1 MNEHQTIE
9 AQFYNRTGQM
19 LSTAIE
25 DMGEDYHYRPSR
37 FLTQFDWIEETFYST
52 TGSGKA
58 NRFYQRMTTE
68 AAVDTNALAIKA
80 TLIERYGKNLDAVIR
95 KYCVSL
101 IPPTSG
107 TRFLPNDF
115 NKLTTVEGVLF
126 ANSWVRPKYQPAGAI
141 HMRRPDLWQQYL
153 DRIMPQEED

>member
-9 AQFYNRTGQM
+9 ARFYDMTGQM

-25 DMGEDYHYRPSR
+25 EMGGDYHYRPSR
-37 FLTQFDWIEETFYST
+37 FLQQFNWIEETFYST

-58 NRFYQRMTTE
+58 NRFYQRMITE

-107 TRFLPNDF
+107 TRFYPMTLTRLP
-115 NKLTTVEGVLF
+115 
-126 ANSWVRPKYQPAGAI
+126 R
-141 HMRRPDLWQQYL
+141 
-153 DRIMPQEED
+153 

>member
-9 AQFYNRTGQM
+9 ARFYNRTGQM

-25 DMGEDYHYRPSR
+25 EISGDYNYRPSR
-37 FLTQFDWIEETFYST
+37 FLTQFNWIEETFYST

-80 TLIERYGKNLDAVIR
+80 TLD
-95 KYCVSL
+95 
-101 IPPTSG
+101 
-107 TRFLPNDF
+107 
-115 NKLTTVEGVLF
+115 
-126 ANSWVRPKYQPAGAI
+126 
-141 HMRRPDLWQQYL
+141 
-153 DRIMPQEED
+153 

>member
-1 MNEHQTIE
+1 
-9 AQFYNRTGQM
+9 M
-19 LSTAIE
+19 LSTALE
-25 DMGEDYHYRPSR
+25 EMGGDYHYRPSR
-37 FLTQFDWIEETFYST
+37 FLTQFNWIEETFYST

-80 TLIERYGKNLDAVIR
+80 TLIEPYGKNLDAVIC

-115 NKLTTVEGVLF
+115 NKITTVEGVLV
-126 ANSWVRPKYQPAGAI
+126 ANSWVRPKYQPTGAI

-153 DRIMPQEED
+153 DRIMP

>member
-1 MNEHQTIE
+1 
-9 AQFYNRTGQM
+9 M

-25 DMGEDYHYRPSR
+25 EMGGDYHYKPSR
-37 FLTQFDWIEETFYST
+37 FLQQFNWIEETFYST

-58 NRFYQRMTTE
+58 NRFYQRMITE

-95 KYCVSL
+95 KHCVSL

-115 NKLTTVEGVLF
+115 LTPFLVGRSHTLHDGWNTRVALLALLGF
-126 ANSWVRPKYQPAGAI
+126 AAVATA
-141 HMRRPDLWQQYL
+141 
-153 DRIMPQEED
+153 

>member
-1 MNEHQTIE
+1 
-9 AQFYNRTGQM
+9 M

-25 DMGEDYHYRPSR
+25 EMGGDYHYRPSR

-58 NRFYQRMTTE
+58 NRFYQRMITE

-80 TLIERYGKNLDAVIR
+80 TLVKRYGGRLDAVIC
-95 KYCVSL
+95 KHCVSL

-107 TRFLPNDF
+107 TRFPPNDF
-115 NKLTTVEGVLF
+115 HKITMVKEVLVV
-126 ANSWVRPKYQPAGAI
+126 NSWVLTKY
-141 HMRRPDLWQQYL
+141 
-153 DRIMPQEED
+153 